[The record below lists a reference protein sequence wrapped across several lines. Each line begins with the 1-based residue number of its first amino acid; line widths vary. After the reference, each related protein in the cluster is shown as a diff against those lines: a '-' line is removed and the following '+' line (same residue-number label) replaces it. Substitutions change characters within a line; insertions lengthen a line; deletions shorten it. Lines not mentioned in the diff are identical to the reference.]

1 MRNDRLNLVIYGANI
16 IFLIFSIW
24 VLLWLNNRFKADVE
38 STIQKST
45 ALFPRSVMRDPDNRQ
60 VDFAQWEQRAQIATR
75 SQFVRDIFVSKLL
88 QENGV
93 SREVVVQP
101 FWYSARHGNSSP
113 QQVNANLRREAL
125 RDSEGNYG
133 AVYFDLDLSP
143 LKTVQFAIYTL
154 GLLLALALIL
164 LTTRMW
170 TQERALTKTTIEL
183 EEKSKQLMRLER
195 LALVGQLTANI
206 FHDVRKPILNIRHE
220 LDDLGETLGNFAGAS
235 KGLLHIRE
243 HVELFF
249 AMLRELNLERFV
261 SSREEEAEYVEM
273 AKVVEQACRLV
284 QYERGAIQL
293 EYNAAPAL
301 PLVLAPPY
309 RLIQVFSNLVLNAYQ
324 AMQGKGNL
332 RVSVRKEEKSVEV
345 EIADSGPGIS
355 PMHLPYIF
363 MPFFSTKANGE
374 GTGLGLYISKQ
385 IIEELG
391 GEIHV
396 FSNDAKGTV
405 FTVSIPAAAID

>member
-75 SQFVRDIFVSKLL
+75 SQFVRDIFVSKII
-88 QENGV
+88 QENGQ

-113 QQVNANLRREAL
+113 QQVNSNLRREAL
-125 RDSEGNYG
+125 RDSEGIYG
-133 AVYFDLDLSP
+133 AIYFELDLSP

-154 GLLLALALIL
+154 GGLLALALIL

-183 EEKSKQLMRLER
+183 EEKSKQLIRLER

-273 AKVVEQACRLV
+273 AKVMEQACRLV